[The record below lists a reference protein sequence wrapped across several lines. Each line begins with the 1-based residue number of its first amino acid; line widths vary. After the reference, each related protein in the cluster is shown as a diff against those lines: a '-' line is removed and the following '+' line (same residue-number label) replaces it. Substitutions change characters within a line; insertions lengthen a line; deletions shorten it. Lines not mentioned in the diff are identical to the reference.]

1 MAKNQAVFNFADQ
14 WLEILLKAQL
24 PNAAIM
30 DDEFE
35 WQCQDLHFDQPT
47 IDLDD
52 AFPIER
58 PLTSLEGFKKIIE
71 KINDQVMLGHAIY
84 WQWQYWQDHPADSQ
98 KAWMVLAL
106 QRLKKLA
113 IGSVDSPFV
122 FHGVIA
128 HMELIS
134 KTSED
139 TKAVVQWLKIGRNGK
154 ATLQIMDDQYETLVK
169 QKENL
174 KGFQLNVFL
183 EQLADYFR
191 QHHSFKSSNVENE
204 WQLTLIATDGQK
216 YQTRG
221 YWLTDAELGELSQK
235 LRGIWPGDAKL
246 WLFDGL
252 VHAEKINQLTIRY
265 HRQAKLYQM
274 DAGPFYLDYHEKI
287 TLDRNSQELI
297 YQKWLSDSCKM
308 EYRYHI
314 TEAIDA
320 LLDELQTPN
329 FLAYVNG
336 NADDVVYDPDD
347 QRSYSIEIQSADNQ
361 TRIINGSFDK
371 QGLPVDFPKLAM
383 QIEEFLE
390 LYDGNE
396 LLDPALYHHQWRRPG
411 QYIYCDVSF
420 EDGGH
425 TYCYRTEDEQL
436 AEGDLVS
443 VPVGHDNHPAVGRIE
458 RIQIVDR
465 KHVPYPLKKTK
476 LIIGPYQSDAE

>member
-1 MAKNQAVFNFADQ
+1 
-14 WLEILLKAQL
+14 
-24 PNAAIM
+24 
-30 DDEFE
+30 
-35 WQCQDLHFDQPT
+35 
-47 IDLDD
+47 
-52 AFPIER
+52 
-58 PLTSLEGFKKIIE
+58 
-71 KINDQVMLGHAIY
+71 
-84 WQWQYWQDHPADSQ
+84 
-98 KAWMVLAL
+98 
-106 QRLKKLA
+106 
-113 IGSVDSPFV
+113 
-122 FHGVIA
+122 
-128 HMELIS
+128 
-134 KTSED
+134 
-139 TKAVVQWLKIGRNGK
+139 
-154 ATLQIMDDQYETLVK
+154 
-169 QKENL
+169 
-174 KGFQLNVFL
+174 
-183 EQLADYFR
+183 
-191 QHHSFKSSNVENE
+191 
-204 WQLTLIATDGQK
+204 
-216 YQTRG
+216 
-221 YWLTDAELGELSQK
+221 
-235 LRGIWPGDAKL
+235 
-246 WLFDGL
+246 
-252 VHAEKINQLTIRY
+252 
-265 HRQAKLYQM
+265 
-274 DAGPFYLDYHEKI
+274 
-287 TLDRNSQELI
+287 
-297 YQKWLSDSCKM
+297 M